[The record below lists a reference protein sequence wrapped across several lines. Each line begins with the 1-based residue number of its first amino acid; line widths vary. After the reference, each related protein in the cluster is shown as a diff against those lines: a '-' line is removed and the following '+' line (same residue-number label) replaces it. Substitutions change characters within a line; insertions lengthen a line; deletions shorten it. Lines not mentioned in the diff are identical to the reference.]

1 MSIEIIAT
9 VLGVALLDT
18 LSPSV
23 IGVTL
28 YVLLASP
35 RRTAALLGTYLG
47 AVAVAY
53 FALGALL
60 MLGLGAIVPVIDG
73 TALAWGKVVLGGA
86 LIVASYR
93 IPQQGAAPEARSFTV
108 GAMLA
113 LGLGTWLFEF
123 ATAVPYFA
131 AIGIMTSAGLAAAQ
145 WLALLGAYVLIM
157 VLPGLLLWPAWLAL
171 GERTR
176 GRFETWR
183 AKLASGSR
191 ATLSW
196 IVWIAGF
203 LIVADAAATLFP
215 ETVTV
220 PWR

>member
-1 MSIEIIAT
+1 MSIEIIGT
-9 VLGVALLDT
+9 VLGLALLDT

-28 YVLLASP
+28 YVLLAGP

-47 AVAVAY
+47 AVAAAY

-60 MLGLGAIVPVIDG
+60 MLGLGAVVPVIDG
-73 TALAWGKVVLGGA
+73 TALAWGEIVLGVT
-86 LIVASYR
+86 LLVASYR
-93 IPQQGAAPEARSFTV
+93 IPRQGAAPEARSFTV
-108 GAMLA
+108 RAMLM

-145 WLALLGAYVLIM
+145 W
-157 VLPGLLLWPAWLAL
+157 
-171 GERTR
+171 TR
-176 GRFETWR
+176 GRFRTWR
-183 AKLASGSR
+183 AKPASGSR